1 MKPNHTMTSTETAVD
16 QAGQAIARPL
26 SAQTGALPPE
36 VSARLESARFQALA
50 SARAAREASK
60 VSIDASGQAV
70 LNGGPQGRKRLGA
83 AWLPIL
89 VLVVG
94 LLVLAQG
101 QWLQQVFGLGE
112 VDTAL
117 LKDQLP
123 PNAYG
128 DPGFNEYLD
137 EEKDAD
143 PESNPE
149 AEQKDE
155 GA

>member
-16 QAGQAIARPL
+16 QAGQALAKPL
-26 SAQTGALPPE
+26 MAQADALPPE
-36 VSARLESARFQALA
+36 VLTRLEGARAQALA
-50 SARAAREASK
+50 AARAAREAAS
-60 VSIDASGQAV
+60 VSVDGSGQAV
-70 LNGGPQGRKRLGA
+70 LGGGPQGRKRFGA
-83 AWLPIL
+83 AWVPVL
-89 VLVVG
+89 VLVLG
-94 LLVLAQG
+94 LLALAQG
-101 QWLQQVFGLGE
+101 QWLQQVLGLGE